1 MGAAVVGAAV
11 VGAAVVGAAVVGAAV
26 VGAAVEGAAVVG
38 AAVVAGA
45 AFVVGAAVVGAVVV
59 GAAVVGAAVVAT
71 VTGPTVVGATVVGL
85 AVVGAAVVVGVGQHQ
100 NGWTG
105 VGICWKRD
113 CHWFVH
119 KVNQSFMADGLGGGV
134 GSVGVNG
141 NCELHGKHS
150 GGMIGDAVVGA
161 GVTGAG
167 VTGAGVDGALVGVGQ
182 HQNGLFCWTGAAVVV
197 CGKMVCNGFVH
208 KPNQSLF
215 TADGPLPIVKVGKI
229 GLRADCE
236 LHGQHSGE
244 LGRIRVKN
252 PLGDGPPQRNSGCIP
267 DGANW

>member
-26 VGAAVEGAAVVG
+26 VGAAVVG
-38 AAVVAGA
+38 AA
-45 AFVVGAAVVGAVVV
+45 VVGAAVVGAVVV
-59 GAAVVGAAVVAT
+59 GAAVVGVAVVAT
-71 VTGPTVVGATVVGL
+71 VTGPTVVGAEV
-85 AVVGAAVVVGVGQHQ
+85 VVVGVGQQ
-100 NGWTG
+100 KNGGTG
-105 VGICWKRD
+105 AGICWKRD